1 MSIAPF
7 RFRPCAP
14 LVVWGTSLL
23 LLQAVALWLWSP
35 NAHAQDTPQQR
46 ADALVA
52 QMTTD
57 EKLDLVASG
66 TNGVP
71 RLGIPPL
78 AYRDGPNGV
87 GEGEQGVTALPNAVT
102 LGAAWDPKLAHRYG
116 VALGEEVRAK
126 GFTGLLGP
134 TIEPLRNPLW
144 GRAAETY
151 GEDPFLNAQMAVQEV
166 RGIQSAKVLA
176 QIKHFA
182 VNTQEYG
189 RFGIPL
195 TRPGTNSEV
204 SLRTLEEIYFAPFKA
219 AVQQAQA
226 ASVMCSYVRING
238 TPSCQNPRTLGI
250 LKGWGLVGFVA
261 PDAVF
266 AIRNVLAAA
275 NAGVDNFQLG
285 AFPPGTERSMLAS
298 ALASGDLSQAR
309 LDDAARR
316 IVLAMAQVGL
326 LDAPAP
332 SEQAVAS
339 TRAHRKLATKV
350 AAEASVLLKNE
361 RSGKGGRVLPL
372 GRSDRSI
379 AVIGYDAGAATQTEE
394 GGSPAVLPS
403 RAPISP
409 LDGIR
414 DRAPSR
420 TKVSYAKG
428 TRGVVPLP
436 VVPSDVLTPASGSGP
451 GLSGTFYASA
461 APCCTGSAITTRVD
475 PTIDFATPSTGAPS
489 LLQSIPGTSASS
501 ARWTGTLTPP
511 ESGRYRFSLTFAGN
525 AKLFIDG
532 RQVVSGDTEFVQSGD
547 GGYPGA
553 ADVSYHG
560 VVDLRAGQPIPITV
574 EYATSDSL
582 GGAELHLG
590 WQPPE
595 PKLRAK
601 AVKAA
606 RTADAAVVFVNDVT
620 SEGMDRT
627 SLSLPGDQDDLIRAV
642 AKANPHT
649 VVVLHTASAVLM
661 PWRNKVAAIVEAWYP
676 GQQSGDAIAKTLF
689 GDIDPSGRLPVTFP
703 ASETQNPTVRPPVQT
718 TGLDNVVEFTEG
730 LQVGYR
736 YYDAHGQKPLFPFG
750 FGLSYTSFE
759 LSGLKVKPDGSGGE
773 RLSVRVENTGDRAG
787 AEVVQAY
794 VGFPSGAGEPPRQ
807 LKAFA
812 KVSLKP
818 GQTRRVKMRL
828 DPASFEIFD
837 ETSNS
842 WVRPS
847 GKFRIY
853 VGTSSRDLPLKANL
867 T

>member
-1 MSIAPF
+1 MSFVPF
-7 RFRPCAP
+7 RVRPR
-14 LVVWGTSLL
+14 LIVGGTSLL
-23 LLQAVALWLWSP
+23 LLQALVLWLWSP
-35 NAHAQDTPQQR
+35 HAHAQDTSQQR
-46 ADALVA
+46 ADALVT

-87 GEGEQGVTALPNAVT
+87 GEGEEGVTAFPNAVT
-102 LGAAWDPKLAHRYG
+102 IGAAWDPKLARRYG
-116 VALGEEVRAK
+116 GALGEEVRAK

-151 GEDPFLNAQMAVQEV
+151 GEDPFLNAQMAAQEV

-204 SLRTLEEIYFAPFKA
+204 ALRTLQEIYFAPFRA
-219 AVQQAQA
+219 AIQQGQA

-238 TPSCQNPRTLGI
+238 TPSCQNPQTLGI
-250 LKGWGLVGFVA
+250 LKGWGLLGFVA

-266 AIRNVLAAA
+266 AIRDVLAAA
-275 NAGVDNFQLG
+275 NAGLDNFQLG
-285 AFPPGTERSMLAS
+285 AFPPGNERSTLAS
-298 ALASGDLSQAR
+298 ALASGDLSQSR

-339 TRAHRKLATKV
+339 TSAHRKLATTV
-350 AAEASVLLKNE
+350 AAEASVLLKNK
-361 RSGKGGRVLPL
+361 RAGKGGRVLPI
-372 GRSDRSI
+372 GPSDRSI
-379 AVIGYDAGAATQTEE
+379 AVIGYDAGAGTQLEE

-403 RAPISP
+403 RSPITP

-428 TRGVVPLP
+428 TRGVVPLR
-436 VVPSDVLTPASGSGP
+436 VVPSDVLTPASGSGS
-451 GLSGTFYASA
+451 GLSGKFYASA
-461 APCCTGSAITTRVD
+461 APCCAGSAITTRID

-489 LLQSIPGTSASS
+489 LLQPIPGTSASS

-532 RQVVSGDTEFVQSGD
+532 EQVISGDTEFVQSGD

-553 ADVSYHG
+553 PDVSYHG

-606 RTADAAVVFVNDVT
+606 SKSDAAVVFVNDVT

-649 VVVLHTASAVLM
+649 VVVLHTASAALM

-676 GQQSGDAIAKTLF
+676 GQQSGKAIAKTLF
-689 GDIDPSGRLPVTFP
+689 GDVDPSGRLPVTFP
-703 ASETQNPTVRPPVQT
+703 KNDAQSPTANDPARYP
-718 TGLDNVVEFTEG
+718 GIDNNVEFSEG
-730 LQVGYR
+730 LGVGYR
-736 YYDAHGQKPLFPFG
+736 YYDANGKKPLYPFG

-759 LSGLKVKPDGSGGE
+759 LSGLKVKPDGSGGQKV
-773 RLSVRVENTGDRAG
+773 SVRVENTGDRAG

-812 KVSLKP
+812 KVSLKS
-818 GQTRRVKMRL
+818 GQKKTVKMRL
-828 DPASFEIFD
+828 DPSSFEIFD
-837 ETSNS
+837 EASNS

-853 VGTSSRDLPLKANL
+853 VGTSSRDLPFKANL
-867 T
+867 K